1 MRILKSAGGFAPS
14 IMPIKTVK
22 SLIICAAVLAF
33 IGLGACVS
41 DDVLVKTELD
51 LAGKYISVL
60 GDSIS
65 TYDVY
70 SNGCVNGNST
80 LGNNA
85 VYYPLSYGGMT
96 IDDTWWMQLIAR
108 ANAIL
113 LVNNSWSG
121 STVTGGVI
129 SSGNGARAKNLHCD
143 IGNNAGRTLDII
155 IVYLGIND
163 FDAGIS
169 IEQFSAEYCGM
180 IGEMSEAYPEAQI
193 YCLNLP
199 YRAGADSERL
209 TEFNNSISVGC
220 ERYDC
225 RLVDVYANTW
235 TQINYERYLIDG
247 LHPNSLG
254 MDLITNEL
262 IHAFD
267 QKVG

>member
-1 MRILKSAGGFAPS
+1 MYRTIATIKNTLNILVVVCCCCFLLLSSACMGDGNNS
-14 IMPIKTVK
+14 NHVNL
-22 SLIICAAVLAF
+22 S
-33 IGLGACVS
+33 
-41 DDVLVKTELD
+41 
-51 LAGKYISVL
+51 GKYISVL

-65 TYDVY
+65 TYDGY
-70 SNGCVNGNST
+70 SNDCVNGNST
-80 LGNNA
+80 IGNNA

-96 IDDTWWMQLIAR
+96 VDDTWWKQLIAR
-108 ANAIL
+108 ANANL
-113 LVNNSWSG
+113 LVNNSWSC

-143 IGNNAGRTLDII
+143 IGNNAGRTPDII

-209 TEFNNSISVGC
+209 TEFNNSISVCC
-220 ERYDC
+220 ERYDY

>member
-22 SLIICAAVLAF
+22 SLMIFAAVLAF
-33 IGLGACVS
+33 VGLGACVS
-41 DDVLVKTELD
+41 DDELVEVEFD

-65 TYDVY
+65 TYDGY
-70 SNGCVNGNST
+70 SNDCVNGNST

-96 IDDTWWMQLIAR
+96 VDDTWWTQLIAR
-108 ANAIL
+108 ANAHL

-121 STVTGGVI
+121 STVTGGII

-143 IGNNAGRTLDII
+143 IGNNAGRSPDII

-169 IEQFSAEYCGM
+169 IEQFSAEYCDM
-180 IGEMSEAYPEAQI
+180 IGEMSEAYSEAQI

-199 YRAGADSERL
+199 YRSGADSERL
-209 TEFNNSISVGC
+209 AEFNNSILACC

-235 TQINYERYLIDG
+235 TQINYGRYLIDG

-262 IHAFD
+262 INVFGQTA
-267 QKVG
+267 G

>member
-22 SLIICAAVLAF
+22 SLMIFATVLAF
-33 IGLGACVS
+33 IGSGACVS
-41 DDVLVKTELD
+41 DDELVEVELD

-65 TYDVY
+65 TYDGY
-70 SNGCVNGNST
+70 SNDCVNGNST
-80 LGNNA
+80 IGNNA

-96 IDDTWWMQLIAR
+96 VDDTWWMQLIAR
-108 ANAIL
+108 ANANL

-121 STVTGGVI
+121 STVTGGII

-143 IGNNAGRTLDII
+143 IGNNAGRTPDII

-163 FDAGIS
+163 FDAGI
-169 IEQFSAEYCGM
+169 IVEQFSAEYCGM

-209 TEFNNSISVGC
+209 TEFNNSISVCC

-235 TQINYERYLIDG
+235 TQINYERYLVDG

-262 IHAFD
+262 IHVFD